1 MNYFE
6 LYELPIQLKVDAVIL
21 KQKLYSLSRKY
32 HPDFFTNE
40 SEEEQTRVVEISS
53 IVNKAFKTFS
63 NLNETIKY
71 VLQLKGL
78 LIEEEKYELSP
89 MFLME
94 MMELSEQAMEAKMD
108 GEKDTIDNV
117 LKQIATK
124 ENEIYEPVKQ
134 IVETYTE
141 GITTQKELLQVKEY
155 YYQQKYL
162 SRILAG
168 IK

>member
-21 KQKLYSLSRKY
+21 KQKFYILSRKY

-40 SEEEQTRVVEISS
+40 SEYEQTRVVEISS

-71 VLQLKGL
+71 VLQLKEL

-89 MFLME
+89 IFLME
-94 MMELSEQAMEAKMD
+94 MMELSEQAMEAKID

-117 LKQIATK
+117 LKQITTK
-124 ENEIYEPVKQ
+124 ENEIYEPIKQ

>member
-1 MNYFE
+1 
-6 LYELPIQLKVDAVIL
+6 
-21 KQKLYSLSRKY
+21 
-32 HPDFFTNE
+32 
-40 SEEEQTRVVEISS
+40 
-53 IVNKAFKTFS
+53 
-63 NLNETIKY
+63 LNETIKY
-71 VLQLKGL
+71 VLQLKEL

-89 MFLME
+89 IFLME

-117 LKQIATK
+117 LKQITTK
-124 ENEIYEPVKQ
+124 ENEIYEPIKQ

>member
-21 KQKLYSLSRKY
+21 KQKFYSLSRKY

-40 SEEEQTRVVEISS
+40 SEDEQTRVVEISS

-71 VLQLKGL
+71 VLQLKEL

-94 MMELSEQAMEAKMD
+94 MMELSEKAMEAIMD

-117 LKQIATK
+117 LKQITTK
-124 ENEIYEPVKQ
+124 ENEIYEPIKQ

-155 YYQQKYL
+155 YYQHKYL